1 MAMTSGSGVV
11 IQPAHTSAGTL
22 ALTMGT
28 FVTRLLG
35 QLNGQTDLP
44 PEPPQVKNDANNK
57 KRRVASSVVE
67 NLFRT
72 LRHDEK

>member
-1 MAMTSGSGVV
+1 MTSGSGVV
-11 IQPAHTSAGTL
+11 IEPVRSTAGTL

-44 PEPPQVKNDANNK
+44 PEPPQVNG
-57 KRRVASSVVE
+57 
-67 NLFRT
+67 
-72 LRHDEK
+72 